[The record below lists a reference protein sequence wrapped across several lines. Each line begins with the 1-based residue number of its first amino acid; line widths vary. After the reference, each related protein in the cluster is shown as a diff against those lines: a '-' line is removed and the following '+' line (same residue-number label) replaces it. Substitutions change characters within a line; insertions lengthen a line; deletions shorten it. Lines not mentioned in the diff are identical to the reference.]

1 MKKSWII
8 SSIVATVSIF
18 YILCV
23 ALGYME
29 GDDIMQGSALLLT
42 ILFTWIFFNAKVR
55 YGRISDS
62 DFKK

>member
-1 MKKSWII
+1 MNQYLYVRQVKKMKKSWII
-8 SSIVATVSIF
+8 SSIVAIVSIS

-42 ILFTWIFFNAKVR
+42 IISTWI
-55 YGRISDS
+55 I
-62 DFKK
+62 FKMPR